1 VGIDH
6 IDELVKDSIA
16 NVKKS
21 NLTAKLLEGDQLKF
35 VVGDGRQGHEP
46 DAPYD
51 AIHVGAA
58 APTLPEKVSG
68 VEHIFTN
75 TKL

>member
-21 NLTAKLLEGDQLKF
+21 NVTAKLLEGDQL
-35 VVGDGRQGHEP
+35 
-46 DAPYD
+46 
-51 AIHVGAA
+51 
-58 APTLPEKVSG
+58 LKVCCW
-68 VEHIFTN
+68 
-75 TKL
+75 